1 MASLRHVAAAGIR
14 KPAVHASDVR
24 HATAMS
30 RRSFL
35 MSVMTQQH
43 GARARRGFVS
53 NPAPRCAVN
62 EDFFTDKQPVIPPYN
77 TSTKKARK
85 APTQTRKKHTCN
97 VNSPAVSQYMSDLRS
112 AIRYKYRILGHV
124 LYGTVLPVAR
134 ADLRR

>member
-35 MSVMTQQH
+35 MSVMMQQH
-43 GARARRGFVS
+43 GARARRGFLS
-53 NPAPRCAVN
+53 NLAPPFIPSSLCERDLN
-62 EDFFTDKQPVIPPYN
+62 EDFFTDKRAPQFQHKN
-77 TSTKKARK
+77 TKKARK

-97 VNSPAVSQYMSDLRS
+97 VNIACVLSEVEICTYM
-112 AIRYKYRILGHV
+112 
-124 LYGTVLPVAR
+124 
-134 ADLRR
+134 